1 MTLTITDITP
11 AFGARV
17 DGLERVMESGA
28 PLSAADEQ
36 LLQRVFDE
44 RSLLVFA
51 HQTELDTAYQRYLAG
66 IVIGQRD
73 AAADGPSDDTDRGV
87 ERPPQLVSNKREG
100 GSAPYGVL
108 LFHSDMMWA
117 ETPFQVLT
125 LYGLEIEQPAV
136 PTVFTS
142 AAAVWDALPDELR
155 ARVEGLHAIHQTG
168 QQRRGAVGADELLQ
182 PIRERV
188 QESTKPVAYQHPRT
202 GRTLLYVSQMMTR
215 EIEELPAEESEAL
228 LDELF
233 SHLYASDNVWE
244 HRWEPGDLVM
254 WDNLAIQHAR
264 ANVSVDGPART
275 LRKVIAPRSV
285 LANLEAPK
293 FSSKTSGAG

>member
-17 DGLERVMESGA
+17 EGLDPSA
-28 PLSAADEQ
+28 PLSADDEQ
-36 LLQRVFDE
+36 LLQRAFDE
-44 RSLLVFA
+44 RSLLVFPG
-51 HQTELDTAYQRYLAG
+51 QTTLDTAYQRYLAG
-66 IVIGQRD
+66 IAIAQRD
-73 AAADGPSDDTDRGV
+73 TAGDGPNDDMDK
-87 ERPPQLVSNKREG
+87 PPQLVSNKRQG

-117 ETPFQVLT
+117 DTPFQVLT

-142 AAAVWDALPDELR
+142 TAAVWDALPDDLR
-155 ARVEGLHAIHQTG
+155 VRVDGLHAIHQTG
-168 QQRRGAVGADELLQ
+168 QQRRSAGSDAELLQ

-188 QESTKPVAYQHPRT
+188 QQSTKPIAYVHPRT

-215 EIEELPAEESEAL
+215 EIEELPADESEAL

-233 SHLYASDNVWE
+233 AQLYDPAVTWE
-244 HRWEPGDLVM
+244 HPWEPGDLVM

-264 ANVSVDGPART
+264 ANVDVDGPART
-275 LRKVIAPRSV
+275 LRKVIAPRSAV
-285 LANLEAPK
+285 ANLESPK
-293 FSSKTSGAG
+293 FSSTTAGTD

>member
-1 MTLTITDITP
+1 LRTPTITDITP
-11 AFGARV
+11 TFGARV
-17 DGLERVMESGA
+17 DGLDASA
-28 PLSAADEQ
+28 PLSADDEQ
-36 LLQRVFDE
+36 LLQRTFDE
-44 RSLLVFA
+44 RSLLVFPG
-51 HQTELDTAYQRYLAG
+51 QVELDTAYQRYIAG
-66 IVIGQRD
+66 IVIGMRG
-73 AAADGPSDDTDRGV
+73 AAGDGPSDDMDRGV
-87 ERPPQLVSNKREG
+87 ERPPQLVSNKRQG

-117 ETPFQVLT
+117 DTPFQVLT

-142 AAAVWDALPDELR
+142 AAAAWDALPDDLR
-155 ARVEGLHAIHQTG
+155 SRVEGLHAIHQTG
-168 QQRRGAVGADELLQ
+168 QQRRGAVGEDELLQ

-188 QESTKPVAYQHPRT
+188 QESTKPVAYEHPRT

-215 EIEELPAEESEAL
+215 EIAELPAEESEAL

-233 SHLYASDNVWE
+233 AHLYAADAVWE
-244 HRWEPGDLVM
+244 HPWEPGDLVM

-264 ANVSVDGPART
+264 ANVTVEGPART

-293 FSSKTSGAG
+293 FSSKISGTG